1 MTNNV
6 LFHFS
11 FYILLFLHICCF
23 SVHCIFSSDL
33 NMHILFLILL
43 VGTFRFCK
51 SILKPC
57 LFWLSRTRSISSW
70 SGTFVS
76 PPFLFVCPTATC
88 GIQNVVHAFFFFV
101 SCIVFTSFYFQSI
114 LYYLDI
120 TISLVSMST
129 SFTLSRALNLATSQ
143 TSGRDLQVIFWEYL

>member
-33 NMHILFLILL
+33 KIHILFLILL

-70 SGTFVS
+70 SGAFVS

-88 GIQNVVHAFFFFV
+88 GIQNVVHAFFFRVVYCIYILLFSVNIILFRHNYFV
-101 SCIVFTSFYFQSI
+101 GFNVHQ
-114 LYYLDI
+114 LYP
-120 TISLVSMST
+120 ISSS
-129 SFTLSRALNLATSQ
+129 
-143 TSGRDLQVIFWEYL
+143 